1 MEQFP
6 DIIPEGWSQEDIL
19 RALSNHGNVT
29 TTGLG
34 PVQSCMTAFITREYW
49 VRCSDACIHHYI
61 LFNSGNCAKLGE
73 FGGSDGS
80 KFDDPCLTNTKI
92 TAVKIGV
99 GALSGCPICV
109 KYIKTTYGEYVK

>member
-1 MEQFP
+1 MSLRFPNSLEQFP

-34 PVQSCMTAFITREYW
+34 PMQSAW
-49 VRCSDACIHHYI
+49 CIHHYI

-73 FGGSDGS
+73 FGGSDGI
-80 KFDDPCLTNTKI
+80 KFDDPCSANTKI

-99 GALSGCPICV
+99 GSLSGCPICV
-109 KYIKTTYGEYVK
+109 KYIKTTYGEHVK